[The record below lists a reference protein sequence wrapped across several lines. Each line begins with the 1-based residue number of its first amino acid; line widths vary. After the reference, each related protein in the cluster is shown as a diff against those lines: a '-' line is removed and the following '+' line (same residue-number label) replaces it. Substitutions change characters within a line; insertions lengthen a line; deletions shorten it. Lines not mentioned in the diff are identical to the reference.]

1 MNLKPWLLLAGA
13 IGSEVTGSL
22 SLKAAIDRP
31 GWYAVVVV
39 GFLAAFTFLALALR
53 EGMAL
58 GVAYGIWGA
67 LGVALTAVFGAVLF
81 GEPLT
86 ALMGA
91 GIALIM
97 GGVVTIELGSQRAAA
112 RERQEV
118 HA

>member
-13 IGSEVTGSL
+13 IGSEVTSSL

-67 LGVALTAVFGAVLF
+67 LGVALTAVLGAVLF

-91 GIALIM
+91 GIVLIM